1 MKPCVAVEKSY
12 TCRENPGPPFGAAK
26 LARRSAAFNELGAIP
41 PSTESVGH
49 MTDTEMDEEKAPAP
63 AAAPRRGPGHRGA
76 DMRDTVAEMAERA
89 QLISQEAGSKVSLAM
104 KDVISAAAGLAGFAI
119 ESARDLVQY
128 MVRRGQM
135 TQEEAD
141 KLIREAEDAHGK
153 KPSSEKGRPTASKI
167 AADKA
172 AVDKAARDAANAAA
186 LLNGPP
192 QRHGAFS
199 LRSATPRPMV
209 KPEAPPPPP
218 VPVKA
223 APAAKVSAPVK
234 PAHKPAPSKAAPA
247 KAAQKPAL
255 KPAAKPA
262 KHVAKPAAKHSKAPA
277 KGSASKP
284 AKSAKSA
291 KAGARPAPKPK
302 PSGKGAKAH
311 AKKKR

>member
-1 MKPCVAVEKSY
+1 
-12 TCRENPGPPFGAAK
+12 
-26 LARRSAAFNELGAIP
+26 
-41 PSTESVGH
+41 
-49 MTDTEMDEEKAPAP
+49 MTDTDMDEEKAPAP
-63 AAAPRRGPGHRGA
+63 PAAPRRGPGHRGA

-135 TQEEAD
+135 TQEEGD

-199 LRSATPRPMV
+199 LRTATPRPMV

-234 PAHKPAPSKAAPA
+234 PALKHAPPKAAPA
-247 KAAQKPAL
+247 KPAPKSAT

-284 AKSAKSA
+284 AKSNKSA

-302 PSGKGAKAH
+302 PSGKGAKAP

>member
-1 MKPCVAVEKSY
+1 
-12 TCRENPGPPFGAAK
+12 
-26 LARRSAAFNELGAIP
+26 
-41 PSTESVGH
+41 
-49 MTDTEMDEEKAPAP
+49 MDEEKAPAP
-63 AAAPRRGPGHRGA
+63 PAAPRRGPGHRGA

-153 KPSSEKGRPTASKI
+153 KPASEKGRPTATKI

-186 LLNGPP
+186 LLIAP
-192 QRHGAFS
+192 QQRPGAFS
-199 LRSATPRPMV
+199 LRPPTPKPVAKAAEPAPVSAPAPKQAPSA
-209 KPEAPPPPP
+209 KPVA
-218 VPVKA
+218 KA
-223 APAAKVSAPVK
+223 APSRPVSKSP
-234 PAHKPAPSKAAPA
+234 PA
-247 KAAQKPAL
+247 KAGGTKGA
-255 KPAAKPA
+255 AAKPA
-262 KHVAKPAAKHSKAPA
+262 QRPAAKSAKPAGKHPAKPV

-284 AKSAKSA
+284 TARSAKSGSRTPAKSAKTGSKSSA
-291 KAGARPAPKPK
+291 KSKPA
-302 PSGKGAKAH
+302 GKGGKAP